1 MLLLKIW
8 ISYAIPDIPSW
19 VATEMAKIE
28 WRRREGEKTLHGFPF
43 SNVSSLD
50 TVDKSVQTEDQ
61 IGSDLSKMDQNGSN
75 LITLDF
81 SPGRLSTSPDY
92 SNTRL
97 RQKVTSLWDFLSFIY
112 SLLFASI
119 VINKAQFYFNLC
131 CENAYARTYFQFISL
146 SYPPKGKLCF
156 FFISVSRLST

>member
-28 WRRREGEKTLHGFPF
+28 WRRREGEKTLNGFPF
-43 SNVSSLD
+43 SNGSSLD

-81 SPGRLSTSPDY
+81 SPVGPTTPPDY
-92 SNTRL
+92 TKTRF
-97 RQKVTSLWDFLSFIY
+97 RQKVTSL
-112 SLLFASI
+112 
-119 VINKAQFYFNLC
+119 
-131 CENAYARTYFQFISL
+131 
-146 SYPPKGKLCF
+146 
-156 FFISVSRLST
+156 

>member
-28 WRRREGEKTLHGFPF
+28 WRRREGEKTLNGFPF
-43 SNVSSLD
+43 SSGSSLD

-81 SPGRLSTSPDY
+81 SPVGPIIPPDY
-92 SNTRL
+92 SKTRL
-97 RQKVTSLWDFLSFIY
+97 RQKVTSL
-112 SLLFASI
+112 
-119 VINKAQFYFNLC
+119 
-131 CENAYARTYFQFISL
+131 
-146 SYPPKGKLCF
+146 
-156 FFISVSRLST
+156 

>member
-28 WRRREGEKTLHGFPF
+28 WRRREGEKTLRGFPF

-75 LITLDF
+75 LIKLDQIRVLNFLHTLQNNNRF
-81 SPGRLSTSPDY
+81 Y
-92 SNTRL
+92 E
-97 RQKVTSLWDFLSFIY
+97 SLGAL
-112 SLLFASI
+112 
-119 VINKAQFYFNLC
+119 
-131 CENAYARTYFQFISL
+131 
-146 SYPPKGKLCF
+146 
-156 FFISVSRLST
+156 

>member
-43 SNVSSLD
+43 SNGSSLD
-50 TVDKSVQTEDQ
+50 TVDKAVQTVQTEDQ

-81 SPGRLSTSPDY
+81 SPVRPTTPPDY

-97 RQKVTSLWDFLSFIY
+97 RQKVTSL
-112 SLLFASI
+112 
-119 VINKAQFYFNLC
+119 
-131 CENAYARTYFQFISL
+131 
-146 SYPPKGKLCF
+146 
-156 FFISVSRLST
+156 

>member
-61 IGSDLSKMDQNGSN
+61 IGADLSKMDQNGSN

-97 RQKVTSLWDFLSFIY
+97 RQKVTSL
-112 SLLFASI
+112 
-119 VINKAQFYFNLC
+119 
-131 CENAYARTYFQFISL
+131 
-146 SYPPKGKLCF
+146 
-156 FFISVSRLST
+156 